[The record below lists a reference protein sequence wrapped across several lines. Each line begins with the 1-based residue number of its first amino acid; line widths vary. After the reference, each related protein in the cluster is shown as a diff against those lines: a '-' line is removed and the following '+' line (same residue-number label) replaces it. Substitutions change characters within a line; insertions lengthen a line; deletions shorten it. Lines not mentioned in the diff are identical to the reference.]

1 MNRAS
6 VLPATSEKMGPG
18 FVFDEEFCLAW
29 AIARL
34 MVAWKAK
41 ALMYS
46 RRKS

>member
-1 MNRAS
+1 MKRAS
-6 VLPATSEKMGPG
+6 VLPATSEKRGPG
-18 FVFDEEFCLAW
+18 LVFGVEFCRAR
-29 AIARL
+29 AMARL